1 MILFNKTWNNEV
13 LSKAL
18 LDIVQPSTNP
28 NVYCG
33 VCSSTTV
40 NNDAVTYVDGICT
53 ASLQQF
59 AGFNDRLIRFA
70 VSD

>member
-1 MILFNKTWNNEV
+1 MIVFNKKWNEEV

-18 LDIVQPSTNP
+18 LDIVQPSVNP

-40 NNDAVTYVDGICT
+40 NNDAVTYVDDICT

-59 AGFNDRLIRFA
+59 TFFTN
-70 VSD
+70 SS